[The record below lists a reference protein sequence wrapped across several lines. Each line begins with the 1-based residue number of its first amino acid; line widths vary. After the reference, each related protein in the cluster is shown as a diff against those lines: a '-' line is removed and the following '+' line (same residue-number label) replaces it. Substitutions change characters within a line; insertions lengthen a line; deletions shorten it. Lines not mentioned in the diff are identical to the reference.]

1 MTLGARW
8 LLWRGPPWGTQSGV
22 DNFCRL
28 RVPGV
33 QVLGRAWPCAPFP
46 LLPLRQWDP
55 FCQPRTPAHTG
66 ETRGRAA
73 AALLGGTSAWPTRV
87 GPAADSP
94 RFCAPRPGEG
104 GAVTV
109 GASRPGD
116 APERLRPARSSPR
129 SDPSGPIGTD
139 SGLEVRLASP
149 RAAPY
154 SLPNDGYG
162 PHRPQVP
169 ESRRRRFQGDG
180 NDACSAKRSP
190 SVPATFTQVSAH
202 AGGWH
207 GAVNHAQTCQ
217 PGGVAPSR
225 QSRVDVPDQPV
236 WSRGLA
242 RGS

>member
-33 QVLGRAWPCAPFP
+33 QALGRAWPCAPFP

-73 AALLGGTSAWPTRV
+73 AALLGGTSVWPTRV

-116 APERLRPARSSPR
+116 APERLRPTRSSPR

-149 RAAPY
+149 RAAPR
-154 SLPNDGYG
+154 SLLNDGYG
-162 PHRPQVP
+162 PH
-169 ESRRRRFQGDG
+169 
-180 NDACSAKRSP
+180 SP
-190 SVPATFTQVSAH
+190 PSPRKQAATFPRGWERRMLSKTLPFGASNVYAGERTQ
-202 AGGWH
+202 GWL
-207 GAVNHAQTCQ
+207 
-217 PGGVAPSR
+217 APSR
-225 QSRVDVPDQPV
+225 QSRADMPT
-236 WSRGLA
+236 RG
-242 RGS
+242 RGPEPSITG

>member
-1 MTLGARW
+1 M
-8 LLWRGPPWGTQSGV
+8 

-33 QVLGRAWPCAPFP
+33 QALGRAWPCAPFP

-66 ETRGRAA
+66 ETRGRACGRCEWDRPQTRRASARPVQAKA
-73 AALLGGTSAWPTRV
+73 ARSQWGPRGQGTPRSGFGQRVLLPGRT
-87 GPAADSP
+87 PAARSAPIPDWKSGSP
-94 RFCAPRPGEG
+94 ALEPPRVPCRMTGTAP
-104 GAVTV
+104 TV
-109 GASRPGD
+109 
-116 APERLRPARSSPR
+116 
-129 SDPSGPIGTD
+129 
-139 SGLEVRLASP
+139 
-149 RAAPY
+149 
-154 SLPNDGYG
+154 
-162 PHRPQVP
+162 PQVP

>member
-1 MTLGARW
+1 MGDPKW
-8 LLWRGPPWGTQSGV
+8 GEQLLQTQGSRGPGAWS
-22 DNFCRL
+22 RL
-28 RVPGV
+28 
-33 QVLGRAWPCAPFP
+33 AMCP
-46 LLPLRQWDP
+46 LPSPSPLPRGCHTRQWDP

-149 RAAPY
+149 RAAPR
-154 SLPNDGYG
+154 SLLNDGYG
-162 PHRPQVP
+162 PH
-169 ESRRRRFQGDG
+169 
-180 NDACSAKRSP
+180 SP
-190 SVPATFTQVSAH
+190 PSPRKQAATFPRGWERRMLSKTLPFGASNVY
-202 AGGWH
+202 AGERTRGWL
-207 GAVNHAQTCQ
+207 
-217 PGGVAPSR
+217 APSR
-225 QSRVDVPDQPV
+225 QSRADM
-236 WSRGLA
+236 STRG
-242 RGS
+242 RGPEPSITG

>member
-1 MTLGARW
+1 MGDPKW
-8 LLWRGPPWGTQSGV
+8 GGQLLQTQGSRGPGAWS
-22 DNFCRL
+22 RL
-28 RVPGV
+28 
-33 QVLGRAWPCAPFP
+33 AMCP
-46 LLPLRQWDP
+46 LSSPSPLPRGCHTRQWDP

-66 ETRGRAA
+66 ETQGRAA

-149 RAAPY
+149 RAAPR

-207 GAVNHAQTCQ
+207 RAVNHAQTCQ

>member
-22 DNFCRL
+22 NNFCRL

-73 AALLGGTSAWPTRV
+73 AALLGGTSVWPTRV

-116 APERLRPARSSPR
+116 APERLGQRVLLPGRTPAARSAPIPDWKSGSPALEPPR
-129 SDPSGPIGTD
+129 VPCRMTGT
-139 SGLEVRLASP
+139 
-149 RAAPY
+149 APTV
-154 SLPNDGYG
+154 
-162 PHRPQVP
+162 PQVP

-202 AGGWH
+202 GGGWH
-207 GAVNHAQTCQ
+207 RTVNHAQTCQ

>member
-1 MTLGARW
+1 M
-8 LLWRGPPWGTQSGV
+8 

-46 LLPLRQWDP
+46 LLPHFQGAVTRASGTPSASPGPRLTRARLGDGRPLPSSGGRAHGRREWDRPQTRRASARPVQAKVARSQWGP
-55 FCQPRTPAHTG
+55 RGQGTPRSGFGQRVLLPGRTPA
-66 ETRGRAA
+66 
-73 AALLGGTSAWPTRV
+73 
-87 GPAADSP
+87 
-94 RFCAPRPGEG
+94 
-104 GAVTV
+104 
-109 GASRPGD
+109 
-116 APERLRPARSSPR
+116 ARSAPIPDWKSGSPALEPPR
-129 SDPSGPIGTD
+129 VPCRMTGT
-139 SGLEVRLASP
+139 
-149 RAAPY
+149 APTV
-154 SLPNDGYG
+154 
-162 PHRPQVP
+162 PQVP

-202 AGGWH
+202 GGGWH
-207 GAVNHAQTCQ
+207 RAVNHAQTCQ